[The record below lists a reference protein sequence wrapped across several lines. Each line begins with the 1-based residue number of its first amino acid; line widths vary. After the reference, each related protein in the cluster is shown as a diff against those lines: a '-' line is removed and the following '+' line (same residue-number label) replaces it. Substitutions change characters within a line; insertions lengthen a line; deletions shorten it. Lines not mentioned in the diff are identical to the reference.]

1 MKIRS
6 QVDVR
11 LPYYSAPFA
20 ELFTLVA
27 GSPSVLVSFSA
38 NVDDEFVDDWL
49 TDGELIDEP
58 LV

>member
-11 LPYYSAPFA
+11 LPYSAPFA

-49 TDGELIDEP
+49 TNGELIDEP
-58 LV
+58 PI